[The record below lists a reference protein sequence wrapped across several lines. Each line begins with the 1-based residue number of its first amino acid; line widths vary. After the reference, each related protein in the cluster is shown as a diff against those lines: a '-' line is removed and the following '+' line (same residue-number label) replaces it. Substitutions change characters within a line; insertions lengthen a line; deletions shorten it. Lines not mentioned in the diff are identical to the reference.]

1 MTNSK
6 SSLIATLASLLII
19 FSSLNIQAAENQPRQ
34 NVWNDIKNDYSQF
47 YSSDTFIRM
56 GIVFTAGAAMANTS
70 FDQDFQDRNKANIF
84 SVNDSLNIKKLGE
97 GKYLI
102 PISLLAAGI
111 GHYMSDGKE
120 LSGAGKWGELTA
132 RAYLVGGPTVLATQL
147 LTGASRPSEAPYK
160 SDWKP
165 FNDSNGVS
173 GHSFI
178 GAVPFLTVAA
188 MNDNLAV
195 KTAAYLG
202 STLAG
207 LSRINDNQH
216 YLSQVVLG
224 WYLAWESVHSVNAV
238 ETKKNNIRIMP
249 MASQDSYGVQLSMQ
263 W

>member
-1 MTNSK
+1 MAPLLT
-6 SSLIATLASLLII
+6 SLFIL
-19 FSSLNIQAAENQPRQ
+19 FFSLNIQAETNRGYKGT
-34 NVWNDIKNDYSQF
+34 WTDIKSDYSEF
-47 YSSDTFIRM
+47 YSTDTFIRM
-56 GIVFTAGAAMANTS
+56 GMVFTAGAAMANTS
-70 FDQDFQDRNKANIF
+70 FDQDFQDRNKGNIY

-102 PISLLAAGI
+102 PISLISASI
-111 GHYMSDGKE
+111 GHYLSDGKE
-120 LSGAGKWGELTA
+120 LSGVGKWGELTA
-132 RAYLVGGPTVLATQL
+132 RAYLVGGPTVLVTQL

-188 MNDNLAV
+188 MNDNIAV

-216 YLSQVVLG
+216 YLSQVILG
-224 WYLAWESVHSVNAV
+224 WYLAWESVNSVDKV
-238 ETKKNNIRIMP
+238 ETNKKNNIRVMP
-249 MASQDSYGVQLSMQ
+249 VVSQDRYGLQLSMQ